1 MNFDLTFPA
10 SYRMEM
16 VPDFPGYAVPNL
28 FYFPPRGTGG
38 SEGGLLRIAP
48 ENGDVWMGCFSPFT
62 RTPTLLAAPQPDWL
76 FVVADCSGYAVNTL
90 QPSEWS
96 WIKSWPVTGVQT
108 VRDQGM
114 ILFADDTTITAYG
127 YSGVIWTSEQ
137 VCWDDLK
144 IIGVDGDQVIG
155 SGYDPPTDSEGRFV

>member
-62 RTPTLLAAPQPDWL
+62 RTPTLISSAPTGLALRRSGL
-76 FVVADCSGYAVNTL
+76 FRLCSKY
-90 QPSEWS
+90 
-96 WIKSWPVTGVQT
+96 
-108 VRDQGM
+108 
-114 ILFADDTTITAYG
+114 
-127 YSGVIWTSEQ
+127 
-137 VCWDDLK
+137 
-144 IIGVDGDQVIG
+144 
-155 SGYDPPTDSEGRFV
+155 PPTLGMVVDKVMACYWCPDGERPRHDFVR